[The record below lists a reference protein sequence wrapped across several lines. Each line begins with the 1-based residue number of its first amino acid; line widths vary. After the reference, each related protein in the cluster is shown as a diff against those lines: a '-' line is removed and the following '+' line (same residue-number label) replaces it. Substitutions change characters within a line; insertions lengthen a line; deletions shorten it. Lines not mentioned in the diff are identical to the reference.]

1 MIRKLV
7 FFTVV
12 FTSSMISQFAIAEDS
27 KSGSQQDV
35 IVEDKVDAREHIAG
49 LDWTHTKPW
58 SDIRSSWFSN
68 DLLWPF
74 YEEVKAQPFSLDNAD
89 FKALIKGI
97 SYLSWKSPQV
107 HFTGEFIASLKNDK
121 SLTDEQIEGIF
132 KSISLEPSAL
142 SNSYLNDLPRK
153 CI

>member
-49 LDWTHTKPW
+49 LDWTDTKTW

-74 YEEVKAQPFSLDNAD
+74 YE
-89 FKALIKGI
+89 
-97 SYLSWKSPQV
+97 
-107 HFTGEFIASLKNDK
+107 
-121 SLTDEQIEGIF
+121 
-132 KSISLEPSAL
+132 
-142 SNSYLNDLPRK
+142 
-153 CI
+153 